1 MENLGKQL
9 GTTETNINNRI
20 QGTEDRISG
29 TEDMIEEIDSQVK
42 EMLNSTNS

>member
-9 GTTETNINNRI
+9 GTTEANKNNRI